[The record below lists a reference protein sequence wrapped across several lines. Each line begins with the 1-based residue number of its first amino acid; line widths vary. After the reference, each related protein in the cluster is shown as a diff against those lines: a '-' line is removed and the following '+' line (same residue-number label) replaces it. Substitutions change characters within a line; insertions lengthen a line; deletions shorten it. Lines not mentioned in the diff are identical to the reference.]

1 MVADEVNPLYLNKTM
16 KKRWRWLM
24 LFLCCTFVISNYFC
38 YDNPASLELQLEE
51 RLVSE
56 EQYGLLY
63 TVYAIPNLVLPLVGG
78 IFLDKVGQ
86 RNGLLLFTVILC
98 LGQGIIMLGGY
109 QLSFPLM
116 LVGRVIF
123 GIGCESMYV
132 G

>member
-1 MVADEVNPLYLNKTM
+1 
-16 KKRWRWLM
+16 
-24 LFLCCTFVISNYFC
+24 
-38 YDNPASLELQLEE
+38 
-51 RLVSE
+51 VSE